1 MASDSNQRQIQYSE
15 LPTFTEVMAAGT
27 AAALVPIRSI
37 TRRVPPTSPTSIV
50 SAIGKH
56 EKLSSDQDSE
66 KVTYAP
72 DERHEEDIGP
82 ICTRLLTKL
91 RAIQLGK
98 VKDEFNWCFPVT
110 REDGVK
116 VVGEAEATNENG
128 VTVDQLD

>member
-1 MASDSNQRQIQYSE
+1 LTSDINQRQIKYSE

-27 AAALVPIRSI
+27 AASLVPIRSI

-50 SAIGKH
+50 AAIGKH
-56 EKLSSDQDSE
+56 EKLSSEQNSE
-66 KVTYAP
+66 TVTYAP

-82 ICTRLLTKL
+82 ICTRLLTQL

-116 VVGEAEATNENG
+116 VADKAETTNGNG
-128 VTVDQLD
+128 VTVDRLE